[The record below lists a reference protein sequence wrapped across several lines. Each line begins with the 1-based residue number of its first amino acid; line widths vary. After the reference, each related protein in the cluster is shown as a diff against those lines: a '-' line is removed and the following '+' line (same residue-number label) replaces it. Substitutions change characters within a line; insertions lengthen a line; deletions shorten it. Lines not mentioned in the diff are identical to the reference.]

1 MGARTFRW
9 RTWLALSAA
18 LAAPGLPIRADLDA
32 AAVARGLQRWL
43 DDTRDLEGRFR
54 QTLASGALGTGLE
67 ETGRLW
73 LRRPGRMR
81 WDYLD
86 PERKVALVEG
96 RATRLYLEEDA
107 QLWEGRLEDSGLL
120 TLLLAGS
127 ERVAT
132 LFKAALDGPASADE
146 KGAYRLRL
154 VPRAAEASFQSVVLV
169 LRPPEFAVERAEV
182 QDAAGN
188 RMRYDFSEMRRNQ
201 GISETVFRFE
211 PPPGTQVV
219 RP

>member
-1 MGARTFRW
+1 VLAGAVT
-9 RTWLALSAA
+9 AA
-18 LAAPGLPIRADLDA
+18 GEPAQAELEA
-32 AAVARGLQRWL
+32 AAVVERLQSWL
-43 DDTRDLEGRFR
+43 DGTRDLEARFR

-73 LRRPGRMR
+73 LHRPGRMR
-81 WDYLD
+81 WDYTD
-86 PERKVALVEG
+86 PERKVALVDG
-96 RATRLYLEEDA
+96 PTTRLYVAEDG

-132 LFKAALDGPASADE
+132 LFDAGLDATPLSSGE
-146 KGAYRLRL
+146 GAFHLRL
-154 VPRAAEASFQSVVLV
+154 EPRAADGSFQSVVLI
-169 LRPPEFAVERAEV
+169 LRPPGFGIERAEV
-182 QDAAGN
+182 QDGAGN
-188 RMRYDFSEMRRNQ
+188 RMLYAFDEIRRNR
-201 GISETVFRFE
+201 GIPETVFHFE